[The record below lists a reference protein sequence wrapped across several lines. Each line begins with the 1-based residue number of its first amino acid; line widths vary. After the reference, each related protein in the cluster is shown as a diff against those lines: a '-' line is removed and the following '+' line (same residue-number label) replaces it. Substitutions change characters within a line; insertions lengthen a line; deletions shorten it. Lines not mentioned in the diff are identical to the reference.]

1 MSIDQSVLDKF
12 EAVVESQR
20 KRIMDMKAQDDF
32 IDYSKLDK
40 LIIGVCGGD
49 GIGPMITGMA
59 QHALE
64 VLLADK
70 VKAGKVEFR
79 VIDGLTIERR
89 AELGCAIPPDV
100 MEELKKCHV
109 ILKGPTTTPR
119 KGDPWPNVESA
130 NVAMRKA
137 LDLFANVRPV
147 KVPELG
153 IDWTFY
159 RENTEG
165 GYAVGSQG
173 VQIDDDLFIDF
184 TVATSQGCERI
195 ARLAFDY
202 ARKTGKNR
210 VSCVTK
216 ANIIKTTDG
225 KFLDTCQKVAKEYP
239 EVQFDD
245 WYIDIM
251 TAKLLDDK
259 RRRDFKVVVLPN
271 LYGDI
276 ITDEAAQIQGGV
288 GTAGSANTGSQ
299 YAMFEAV
306 HGTAPRLIADGE
318 GDYANPA
325 SILKAAE
332 LLLRHIAMA
341 DKADQLAAA
350 MRLCTETER
359 RVVMTGHR
367 DGASCAQF
375 VDYLLEKL

>member
-130 NVAMRKA
+130 NVAMRKGS
-137 LDLFANVRPV
+137 RPV
-147 KVPELG
+147 RQRAPGKG
-153 IDWTFY
+153 A
-159 RENTEG
+159 G
-165 GYAVGSQG
+165 AGH
-173 VQIDDDLFIDF
+173 
-184 TVATSQGCERI
+184 
-195 ARLAFDY
+195 RLD
-202 ARKTGKNR
+202 
-210 VSCVTK
+210 
-216 ANIIKTTDG
+216 
-225 KFLDTCQKVAKEYP
+225 
-239 EVQFDD
+239 
-245 WYIDIM
+245 
-251 TAKLLDDK
+251 
-259 RRRDFKVVVLPN
+259 VLPREHRGR
-271 LYGDI
+271 LRCRLSGR
-276 ITDEAAQIQGGV
+276 TD
-288 GTAGSANTGSQ
+288 
-299 YAMFEAV
+299 
-306 HGTAPRLIADGE
+306 
-318 GDYANPA
+318 
-325 SILKAAE
+325 
-332 LLLRHIAMA
+332 
-341 DKADQLAAA
+341 
-350 MRLCTETER
+350 
-359 RVVMTGHR
+359 
-367 DGASCAQF
+367 
-375 VDYLLEKL
+375 